1 MNIVDKGSASLKNKI
16 IIAVIILITAI
27 SIRFIIST
35 TEDKPDIEF
44 LQSRQQ
50 LIAEIENYWNIED
63 KVLEA
68 MLNVERHKYILED
81 FKEMAYLDL
90 PIPIGFGQN
99 TSAPHMIAHMTTLLE
114 LNEESRVLEVR
125 TRAGY
130 HTAILAELAKEVY
143 TLEPVPELK
152 DLAADNLKQDGYN
165 NIYFKSGDG
174 YLGWPGEAPFDAI
187 VVKGASEEIPFF
199 LLDQIVEGGHM
210 VIPIGPLEGP
220 QMLCQIVKER
230 DGYIKNE
237 IGKVNFIPLNWEPD
251 YFI

>member
-1 MNIVDKGSASLKNKI
+1 MSLKTPSLKSKI

-27 SIRFIIST
+27 SIRFIFT
-35 TEDKPDIEF
+35 TAEDKPDIEF
-44 LQSRQQ
+44 VQSRQQ
-50 LIAEIENYWNIED
+50 LIAEIDNYWNIEE
-63 KVLEA
+63 KVLDA
-68 MLNVERHKYILED
+68 MLHVERHKYILED

-99 TSAPHMIAHMTTLLE
+99 TSAPHMIAHMTSLLE
-114 LNEESRVLEVR
+114 LSEESRVLEVR

-130 HTAILAELAKEVY
+130 HTAILAEVAKEVY
-143 TLEPVPELK
+143 TLEPVLELK
-152 DLAADNLKQDGYN
+152 ELAADNLKQDGYN

-174 YLGWPGEAPFDAI
+174 YLGWPNEAPFDAI

-220 QMLCQIVKER
+220 QMLCQIIKEK

-251 YFI
+251 DFI